1 MALYSDKKGRPL
13 RKSYKRVGI
22 RRDRNFS
29 DLSST
34 STSLENLLNELK
46 DDSDSTFLFRDLAAI
61 ENISSEGLSNSNY
74 LKIAGSST
82 KYTTQIGQQLA
93 YNPRITFQNKLD
105 KIKIFTG
112 EPRLA
117 GGNGLTA
124 NYYQNDQ
131 ITFDEH
137 SDFNYTAD
145 PNTCLLY
152 TSPSPRDKRQ
162 SRMPSSA

>member
-1 MALYSDKKGRPL
+1 MALYSDKKRRPL
-13 RKSYKRVGI
+13 STSYKRVGI

-46 DDSDSTFLFRDLAAI
+46 DDSDRTFIFRDLAAI
-61 ENISSEGLSNSNY
+61 QNISSEGLSNSNY
-74 LKIAGSST
+74 LRIAGSST
-82 KYTTQIGQQLA
+82 KYTTQGGDQLE
-93 YNPRITFQNKLD
+93 YNPRITYQNKLD
-105 KIKIFTG
+105 KIKTFTG

-137 SDFNYTAD
+137 ANFEYKNI
-145 PNTCLLY
+145 
-152 TSPSPRDKRQ
+152 R
-162 SRMPSSA
+162 